1 MLKLSLFCFL
11 KNINRGFKMATEAQ
25 IRKRKSYIMF
35 KKIAQM
41 IKQGKQEEILKFVH
55 KSIDERNGYGS
66 ETNSVYAEQSM
77 NLVIEEEFN

>member
-1 MLKLSLFCFL
+1 
-11 KNINRGFKMATEAQ
+11 MATETQ

-55 KSIDERNGYGS
+55 KSIDDRNGYGS
-66 ETNSVYAEQSM
+66 ETNSVYAEQSLNM
-77 NLVIEEEFN
+77 VINEEFNQR